1 MRLLIV
7 DDDKDAL
14 ADITS
19 ALEPAKYELVY
30 TTDPLEA
37 FQLYKQ
43 RSCDVVITDQR
54 MPGMTGLELLKLIKE
69 HDAEAKVILIT
80 AYGDLNTAVAAINK
94 HAYAFFGKPVDFSE
108 LIQTLRTIE
117 KECREYQKTHVDY
130 GKLKDENDK
139 LKQAYQELLN
149 FVKESK

>member
-14 ADITS
+14 ADITG
-19 ALEPAKYELVY
+19 ALAPTSYELVY
-30 TTDPLEA
+30 TTDPFEA
-37 FQLYKQ
+37 YNQYTKNKF
-43 RSCDVVITDQR
+43 DAVITDQR
-54 MPGMTGLELLKLIKE
+54 MPGMTGLELLKKIKE
-69 HDAEAKVILIT
+69 YNIDAKVILIT

-94 HAYAFFGKPVDFSE
+94 HVYAFFGKPVNFSE

-117 KECREYQKTHVDY
+117 KENSENPLTQADY
-130 GKLKDENDK
+130 VKLKDENDK

-149 FVKESK
+149 YVKENK